1 MKRDP
6 YGVPPKRKFRI
17 ELCVLKNVLSQVRCK
32 YSDKTAAKH
41 VISMA
46 KNVTFVGF
54 STI

>member
-6 YGVPPKRKFRI
+6 NGVPPKRKFRI

-32 YSDKTAAKH
+32 YSNDIVAKH

-54 STI
+54 STF